1 MKPLCIYECKTP
13 PCALKALFFITYNR
27 LRSQQSS
34 SIEWRYGDTHSTDVH
49 AVFKAEDMNL
59 CMQQAR
65 LPETRWT
72 HCMRGSELIFGHCA
86 IHTALWPLHMGHD
99 PQCEQLGLGGCE
111 HLGGVWSSFVVSLTF
126 NTV

>member
-1 MKPLCIYECKTP
+1 
-13 PCALKALFFITYNR
+13 
-27 LRSQQSS
+27 
-34 SIEWRYGDTHSTDVH
+34 
-49 AVFKAEDMNL
+49 MNL
-59 CMQQAR
+59 CMQQAM
-65 LPETRWT
+65 LPETHWT

-86 IHTALWPLHMGHD
+86 IHKYFPVAEFLMVSDSALWPLHTGHD